1 MDRLLTAPD
10 PLVHSVLVA
19 LCDDDRIQARALR
32 YLTELQNYASRIGA
46 GGGPGVAN
54 APGSSGASA
63 DAKRKA
69 SAMEPAQLCIQC
81 KYAFSPGDNSPTAC
95 CYHEGGLEVNQEH
108 STWDDW
114 SYGVGR
120 PHHTPENEEDHPE
133 GFLWCELA
141 VRLSALRG
149 CMSE

>member
-19 LCDDDRIQARALR
+19 LCDDDKIQARALR

-46 GGGPGVAN
+46 AGAAGGSGVAN
-54 APGSSGASA
+54 ASASQTA

-69 SAMEPAQLCIQC
+69 SALEPAQLCIQC
-81 KYAFSPGDNSPTAC
+81 KSAFSPGDNSPTAC
-95 CYHEGGLEVNQEH
+95 CYHDGELQVNNEH

-114 SYGVGR
+114 
-120 PHHTPENEEDHPE
+120 EEERFGLRETSDNQEEYPD
-133 GFLWCELA
+133 GFTWCEFLEKPA
-141 VRLSALRG
+141 CLV
-149 CMSE
+149 